1 MKGATQVRSAL
12 KLLLLAC
19 MGLQLPAMAQQ
30 EIVRAPLSTEQVVQN
45 LVRMNV
51 ERAQEL
57 RSYQGRRTYR
67 LEYHGFPG
75 TREAEMVVEVKYQSP
90 GTKEFIIQSESGS
103 KVIIDRVFRK
113 LLQNEK
119 EALEAENLRRTAL
132 NEENY
137 VFTLLGYEITSAGSM
152 YVLSVE
158 PRRKD
163 KFLYSGRIWVDGE
176 DFAVVRIEAEPAKT
190 PSFWTRNT
198 KIEHRY
204 VKVNDFWLPAQNH
217 TLTSVRLGGR
227 ADLTIDYKDY
237 QVTPASLPGKLNDA
251 ALHWPEGKK
260 ASGHNGQIAA
270 PRAAQSFLDAVE
282 GAKAPAIA
290 KAGD

>member
-1 MKGATQVRSAL
+1 MKGATHVGPAL
-12 KLLLLAC
+12 SLLLLA
-19 MGLQLPAMAQQ
+19 GLGLPLPATAQI
-30 EIVRAPLSTEQVVQN
+30 EAARAPLGTEQVVQN
-45 LVRMNV
+45 LVRMNA

-57 RSYQGRRTYR
+57 RAYQGRRIYR

-75 TREAEMVVEVKYQSP
+75 ARKAEMVVDVKYQAP

-103 KVIIDRVFRK
+103 KLIIDRVFKK
-113 LLQNEK
+113 LLQSER

-137 VFTLLGYEITSAGSM
+137 AFALLGYEVTSAGSM

-163 KFLYSGRIWVDGE
+163 KFLYSGRIWVDAA
-176 DFAVVRIEAEPAKT
+176 DFAVVRIEAEPAKN
-190 PSFWTRNT
+190 PSFWIKNT

-217 TLTSVRLGGR
+217 SLTLVRLGGH

-237 QVTPASLPGKLNDA
+237 QVTPARQPEKPNDA
-251 ALHWPEGKK
+251 TL
-260 ASGHNGQIAA
+260 
-270 PRAAQSFLDAVE
+270 R
-282 GAKAPAIA
+282 
-290 KAGD
+290 